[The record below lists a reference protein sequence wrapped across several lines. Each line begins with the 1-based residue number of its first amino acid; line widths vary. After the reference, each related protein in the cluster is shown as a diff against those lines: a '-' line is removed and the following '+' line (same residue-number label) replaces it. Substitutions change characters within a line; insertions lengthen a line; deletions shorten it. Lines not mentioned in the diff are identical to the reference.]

1 MEKIRLTR
9 IIRTRGQLTIPRRI
23 RKLAPWVEPLSPVS
37 ISLEGE
43 RTIRIEPSTG
53 DKEIDW
59 EALWGR
65 IGRVR
70 RLRGK
75 RGNLAAFI
83 AADRARR
90 L

>member
-1 MEKIRLTR
+1 MKRIRVTR

-23 RKLAPWVEPLSPVS
+23 RKLAPWAEPPSPVS
-37 ISLEGE
+37 ISLEE
-43 RTIRIEPSTG
+43 ARLIRIEPLTG
-53 DKEIDW
+53 RQEIDW
-59 EALWGR
+59 EELWER
-65 IGRVR
+65 IRRVR
-70 RLRGK
+70 RLKGK